1 MQKPSSRV
9 PSFLPIQD
17 PLSGLCSPTTS
28 PSPFPQLTL
37 PYPSVLISVVSAP
50 VECSLGSSL
59 GQGDVLNIL
68 QYRML
73 LRSTVYSYTLNCGV
87 FGYLYCSG
95 QILCPVN
102 AKMVHEFVHL
112 CIPKSS
118 SHLAQSRGARNY
130 YSMKE

>member
-1 MQKPSSRV
+1 MSSSSLKSSKVYLILLESKSKSLTWPTSLPQGLASIQPSSLISPALPLQKPSPRV

-17 PLSGLCSPTTS
+17 PLSGLSSPTTS

-73 LRSTVYSYTLNCGV
+73 LRSTVYS
-87 FGYLYCSG
+87 
-95 QILCPVN
+95 
-102 AKMVHEFVHL
+102 
-112 CIPKSS
+112 
-118 SHLAQSRGARNY
+118 
-130 YSMKE
+130 